1 MSNIRAITIRVLLAI
16 IAFVALIA
24 ILYYSTLSNGKEIR
38 KMHEQERIAL
48 YTVQNFSNV
57 KKIEFKSFEHR
68 SGPGPSGWF
77 VGAVVND
84 DFGVYYHLKDIKG
97 KAEISGD
104 INVYTREDMK
114 DEIKAGIR
122 TINVERRE
130 QPDTNANINT
140 IAMKY
145 FEGK

>member
-1 MSNIRAITIRVLLAI
+1 MSNIRVIATRVLLAI
-16 IAFVALIA
+16 IAFVVLIV
-24 ILYYSTLSNGKEIR
+24 ILYYSTASNGKDTR
-38 KMHEQERIAL
+38 KMHEQERIAE

-84 DFGVYYHLKDIKG
+84 DFGAYYHLKDIEG
-97 KAEISGD
+97 KAEISGN
-104 INVYTREDMK
+104 INVFTREDMR

-122 TINVERRE
+122 TMNVERRK
-130 QPDTNANINT
+130 QPDTNANIND
-140 IAMKY
+140 IEIKY
-145 FEGK
+145 FEG

>member
-1 MSNIRAITIRVLLAI
+1 MSNIRAITIRVLLSI
-16 IAFVALIA
+16 IAFVVLIF
-24 ILYYSTLSNGKEIR
+24 ILYYLTASNGKDLR
-38 KMHEQERIAL
+38 KMHEQERIAE

-77 VGAVVND
+77 IGAVVND
-84 DFGVYYHLKDIKG
+84 DFGAYYHLKDIEG

-104 INVYTREDMK
+104 INVRTREDMR

-122 TINVERRE
+122 TMNVERRK
-130 QPDTNANINT
+130 QPDTNANIND
-140 IAMKY
+140 IEIKY
-145 FEGK
+145 FEG

>member
-1 MSNIRAITIRVLLAI
+1 MSNIRVISTRVLLAI
-16 IAFVALIA
+16 IAFVVLIV
-24 ILYYSTLSNGKEIR
+24 ILYYSTASNGKDIR
-38 KMHEQERIAL
+38 KMHEQERIAE

-84 DFGVYYHLKDIKG
+84 DFGAYYHLKDIEV

-104 INVYTREDMK
+104 INVFTREDIRE
-114 DEIKAGIR
+114 EIKAGIR
-122 TINVERRE
+122 TMNVERRK
-130 QPDTNANINT
+130 QPDTNANIND
-140 IAMKY
+140 IEIKY
-145 FEGK
+145 FEG

>member
-84 DFGVYYHLKDIKG
+84 DFGAYYHLKDIEG
-97 KAEISGD
+97 NAEISGD

-122 TINVERRE
+122 TMNVERRK
-130 QPDTNANINT
+130 QPDTNANINN
-140 IAMKY
+140 IERKY
-145 FEGK
+145 FEG

>member
-16 IAFVALIA
+16 IPFVALIV

-57 KKIEFKSFEHR
+57 KKIEFKSFEYR
-68 SGPGPSGWF
+68 YGPGGWS

-84 DFGVYYHLKDIKG
+84 DFGAYYYLNDIEG

-104 INVYTREDMK
+104 INVRIREDMRN
-114 DEIKAGIR
+114 EIKAGIR
-122 TINVERRE
+122 TMNVERRK
-130 QPDTNANINT
+130 QPDTNANINN
-140 IAMKY
+140 IEIKY
-145 FEGK
+145 FEG